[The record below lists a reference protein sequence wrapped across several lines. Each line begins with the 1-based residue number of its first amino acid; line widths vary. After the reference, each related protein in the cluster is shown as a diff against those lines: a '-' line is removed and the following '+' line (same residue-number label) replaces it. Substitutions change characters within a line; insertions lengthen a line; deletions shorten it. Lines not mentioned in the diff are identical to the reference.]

1 MATLNL
7 LVFLNAY
14 SDKKPSNSPRLSN
27 IKWSRDLTG
36 MVVENP
42 GSQEY
47 TLAASGT
54 VTVSNKKFVYIESV
68 SPVTVSI
75 NGGAAIALSPFVVGT
90 TVYPGVFMLH
100 ATITSLVITNPS
112 STDEADVVV
121 HSAE

>member
-36 MVVENP
+36 VTVSNP
-42 GSQEY
+42 GSQEH
-47 TLAASGT
+47 TLAASGA
-54 VTVSNKKFVYIESV
+54 VTLTDKKFVYIESIQ
-68 SPVTVSI
+68 PVTLSI
-75 NGGAAIALSPFVVGT
+75 NGADPIALAPFVAGT
-90 TVYPGVFMLH
+90 TVFPGIFMLH
-100 ATITSLVITNPS
+100 AQIDTLVITNPS
-112 STDEADVVV
+112 LTDEAEVVV

>member
-36 MVVENP
+36 LSVSNP

-47 TLAASGT
+47 TIAASGT
-54 VTVSNKKFVYIESV
+54 VTISGKKFIYIES
-68 SPVTVSI
+68 
-75 NGGAAIALSPFVVGT
+75 AQ
-90 TVYPGVFMLH
+90 
-100 ATITSLVITNPS
+100 
-112 STDEADVVV
+112 DVVV

>member
-54 VTVSNKKFVYIESV
+54 VTIEGKRFIYIESADA
-68 SPVTVSI
+68 VTLTV
-75 NGGAAIALSPFVVGT
+75 NGGDPIALTPFVVGT
-90 TVYPGVFMLH
+90 TVFPGIFMLR
-100 ATITSLVITNPS
+100 ADIDSLVITNTS
-112 STDEADVVV
+112 ATLEADVVV

>member
-36 MVVENP
+36 LVVENP

-47 TLAASGT
+47 TLAASGA
-54 VTVSNKKFVYIESV
+54 VTVSNKKFVYVEAGQ
-68 SPVTVSI
+68 PVTLAI
-75 NGGAAIALSPFVVGT
+75 NGGAAITLNPFVVGT

-100 ATITSLVITNPS
+100 ADITSLVITNPS
-112 STDEADVVV
+112 VSAEASVIV